1 MQIYG
6 VGAAIGLEAEQ
17 SLRIE
22 SRNQVEIACVSGLLW
37 VTQPGDTRDL
47 FVASGESVRL
57 VRSRLTLVSA
67 MVPSM
72 LRAREV
78 APAAGRRAW
87 RWPPIVVALSA
98 GAPVPRV
105 CFARDRISSL

>member
-17 SLRIE
+17 SLRIQ
-22 SRNQVEIACVSGLLW
+22 SRNHIEITCVSGLLW
-37 VTQPGDTRDL
+37 VTQPGNARDL

-78 APAAGRRAW
+78 TAVAGWRAW
-87 RWPPIVVALSA
+87 RWPPIFVAPSA
-98 GAPVPRV
+98 GVPVPRV
-105 CFARDRISSL
+105 YLARDTTSSL